1 MIQNIKH
8 TIIKTNKF
16 EDDKLSF
23 NINNSDNKVDISF
36 INSIRRN
43 IEENLD
49 GFIIDNIKFIENNT
63 KYFNDFIL
71 QRLKMLP
78 YIYSLVS
85 NYDLTKL
92 IIKLNISNENLFP
105 ITITTN
111 DLEFFYE
118 DKLID
123 NFISY
128 NNILLLSNICPNNE
142 IKFEFNLKKVNI
154 NEYTENNINH
164 YPSVKYTC
172 QNVYCFENDHDEMN
186 KMIKEKK
193 ITDEKEIIDFK
204 LSNIVYKK
212 NKLGK
217 PYQYNYYLESNGIM
231 SCRETLVKS
240 LRLLIGKIKKI
251 IDLCDKDSEYIEISE
266 SYNNPHISIITFL
279 NETHTIGNL
288 FSNYFSENNML
299 DYCSYHIPH
308 PLINK
313 LHVKLTYK
321 DVSANKRSNTVN
333 IIKEECSKLITLY
346 EEFMSYF

>member
-92 IIKLNISNENLFP
+92 IIKLNISNDNLFP

-128 NNILLLSNICPNNE
+128 NNILLLSNICPNNT

-172 QNVYCFENDHDEMN
+172 QNVYCFENDHDEIN

-193 ITDEKEIIDFK
+193 
-204 LSNIVYKK
+204 LLMKK
-212 NKLGK
+212 K
-217 PYQYNYYLESNGIM
+217 
-231 SCRETLVKS
+231 
-240 LRLLIGKIKKI
+240 LLILNYLILFIKKI
-251 IDLCDKDSEYIEISE
+251 
-266 SYNNPHISIITFL
+266 N
-279 NETHTIGNL
+279 
-288 FSNYFSENNML
+288 
-299 DYCSYHIPH
+299 
-308 PLINK
+308 
-313 LHVKLTYK
+313 
-321 DVSANKRSNTVN
+321 
-333 IIKEECSKLITLY
+333 
-346 EEFMSYF
+346 